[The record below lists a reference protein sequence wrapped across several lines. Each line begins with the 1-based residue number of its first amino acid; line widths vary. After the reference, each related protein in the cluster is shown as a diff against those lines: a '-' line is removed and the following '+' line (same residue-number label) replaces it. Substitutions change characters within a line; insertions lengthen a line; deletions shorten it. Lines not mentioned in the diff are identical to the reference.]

1 MTVVLVGESNPHSAD
16 PCHALYPLPPNAAGG
31 RLARVLG
38 LPPREYLSAFPDRRN
53 LLPQKAKWSA
63 PLARRA
69 ADDVLR
75 AAAAN

>member
-53 LLPQKAKWSA
+53 LLSGTAKWSA
-63 PLARRA
+63 PTA
-69 ADDVLR
+69 R
-75 AAAAN
+75 AAADEVRSTS